1 MGFFAFMDLWSQ
13 TRFSVCRYRC
23 GNGLGFQ
30 RDGRFLRFWVSN
42 RGESALLAHD
52 LCQHKSSVLYLLR
65 PLTLERGCFHAEHT
79 ISSGCRTGGFWRAM
93 RLKIRICPSDK
104 IRLFGCR
111 WCCAVERILKKSSE
125 RSGITGGAEGIS
137 NPPQRRIFYH
147 FGNATSFSFGSSVF
161 TASKMTSIAFCA

>member
-1 MGFFAFMDLWSQ
+1 MFFRRNTGECFEIAALQRCMTHEFLLFQWMRHNKNPTVLPLLIRGSTVGFFAFMDLWSQ

-65 PLTLERGCFHAEHT
+65 PLTLERGCFLAEHT
-79 ISSGCRTGGFWRAM
+79 VSSGCRTDGFWRAM
-93 RLKIRICPSDK
+93 RLKSGFVHQTK
-104 IRLFGCR
+104 SGC
-111 WCCAVERILKKSSE
+111 
-125 RSGITGGAEGIS
+125 SGVGGAV
-137 NPPQRRIFYH
+137 QRREFRLK
-147 FGNATSFSFGSSVF
+147 FL
-161 TASKMTSIAFCA
+161 